1 MATRYRSGAVGVSLR
16 PGTALTK
23 ARLVR
28 EQSLLVVP
36 VLLLLL
42 LIQVQAL
49 AVAARAAG
57 QSSHHHHHQPSQ
69 VQSEQQ
75 PQRYQGVHE
84 PLHPDRY
91 LCSSTRSVTTQ
102 TRC

>member
-16 PGTALTK
+16 PVMALTK

-28 EQSLLVVP
+28 EPSLLVP
-36 VLLLLL
+36 VLLL
-42 LIQVQAL
+42 IWVQAL
-49 AVAARAAG
+49 AVAVRAAG
-57 QSSHHHHHQPSQ
+57 RSSQHHHQPSQ

-75 PQRYQGVHE
+75 PQHYQGVHE

-91 LCSSTRSVTTQ
+91 QRSSTRSATTQ
-102 TRC
+102 TRY